1 MCNFTSKEDDF
12 VSVLFW
18 VASVMYMCVC
28 VVGYR
33 SVRVFIYAALG
44 RNVWVNFPA
53 DASRL

>member
-1 MCNFTSKEDDF
+1 M
-12 VSVLFW
+12 SVLFW

-53 DASRL
+53 DVSRL